1 MAAWA
6 LVLYVVFVAAGFGW
20 RSYVQWRRTGSTG
33 MRGVHGRPG
42 SLEWIAGVGFVV
54 AVVIGVLAPVLQ
66 LAGVVYPLSTLSHPV
81 VHVVGLVAA
90 VLGILGTLCAQ
101 EAMGNSWR
109 IGVDTAE
116 TTLLVDTG
124 VFGRVR
130 NPIFTAML
138 VFAGGVTLMAPNVLA
153 LSGFVL
159 LLAAIELQVRI
170 VEEPYLLVTHGQSY
184 VEYASR
190 VGRFIPGVGQLD

>member
-6 LVLYVVFVAAGFGW
+6 LVSYAVFAAAGFGW

-33 MRGVHGRPG
+33 MRGFHGRPG
-42 SLEWIAGVGFVV
+42 SLEWIAGAAFVV

-66 LAGVVYPLSTLSHPV
+66 LAGVVHPISALSHPLV
-81 VHVVGLVAA
+81 YVVGLVAA
-90 VLGILGTLCAQ
+90 VLGIGGTLWAQ
-101 EAMGNSWR
+101 EAMGDSWR
-109 IGVDTAE
+109 IGVDSAE

-138 VFAGGVTLMAPNVLA
+138 VFAG
-153 LSGFVL
+153 
-159 LLAAIELQVRI
+159 
-170 VEEPYLLVTHGQSY
+170 
-184 VEYASR
+184 AS
-190 VGRFIPGVGQLD
+190 P